1 MPEGVTSASLI
12 VVILVAAAVGAAV
25 GGMLGPNFDPPV
37 LAVISGFIATIVAV
51 FVRNELI
58 NRLSGAGPNDFKI
71 PLVVAIFAI
80 VASLAGTAVEF
91 YDFYIYATAAALV
104 FGPLF
109 FPRSI
114 LDVTQAAGAIP
125 IEAEISTLVPP
136 IANGSTSASRI
147 RCLRTLSGALSM
159 PKPDST
165 LSGVRCATRSSAL
178 PFFTA
183 NTTLLPFLMPNSRRT
198 SVR

>member
-25 GGMLGPNFDPPV
+25 GGMLGPNFDPAV

-80 VASLAGTAVEF
+80 VASLAGSLAGKEF
-91 YDFYIYATAAALV
+91 LDDMGGNYSPVWVGTVAGIASA
-104 FGPLF
+104 
-109 FPRSI
+109 I
-114 LDVTQAAGAIP
+114 LM
-125 IEAEISTLVPP
+125 
-136 IANGSTSASRI
+136 
-147 RCLRTLSGALSM
+147 SM
-159 PKPDST
+159 LMIT
-165 LSGVRCATRSSAL
+165 YYMEVRRA
-178 PFFTA
+178 
-183 NTTLLPFLMPNSRRT
+183 
-198 SVR
+198 

>member
-71 PLVVAIFAI
+71 PLVVAIFVI
-80 VASLAGTAVEF
+80 VASLAGSLAGKEF
-91 YDFYIYATAAALV
+91 
-104 FGPLF
+104 
-109 FPRSI
+109 
-114 LDVTQAAGAIP
+114 LDDMGGSYSPVWVGTVAGI
-125 IEAEISTLVPP
+125 
-136 IANGSTSASRI
+136 
-147 RCLRTLSGALSM
+147 
-159 PKPDST
+159 
-165 LSGVRCATRSSAL
+165 SSAI
-178 PFFTA
+178 
-183 NTTLLPFLMPNSRRT
+183 LMSMLMITYYMEVRRA
-198 SVR
+198 